1 MKVNWFQL
9 KSFLINRFFEVKT
22 LLKLIMLSS
31 PDLIPKKMC
40 LRRGGGLHES
50 VSNINYYV
58 CCCCALGRLTWL
70 PIAFLLL
77 CSWLANITSC
87 LLLLLS
93 WLSNTSSY
101 YVFAATILAFQHN
114 SYYVYIYICV
124 CVCGCYALHCL
135 TLPPIIP
142 AQSGRAGPEH
152 LPPTLSDGMSEKMPD
167 RMLEYMS

>member
-1 MKVNWFQL
+1 MNVNWFQL

-87 LLLLLS
+87 LLLLRS

-114 SYYVYIYICV
+114 SYYVYIYIYV
-124 CVCGCYALHCL
+124 CVWLL
-135 TLPPIIP
+135 R
-142 AQSGRAGPEH
+142 SS
-152 LPPTLSDGMSEKMPD
+152 LSNITSYYSSSVWARRTGTSATNPVRWNVRKNA
-167 RMLEYMS
+167 R